1 MLSLY
6 ELKKILNPKQDSTP
20 EDDFRIIQSWAEY
33 DEKSSKPPE
42 ERNLKYLCYELEVM
56 NPDTGEITH
65 FYKAIKFARVIRLPA
80 NAKQSTAFMDM
91 QEQILAGVHE
101 RNYNM
106 ITIIA
111 NVIKPVALG
120 LLYLYGIQG
129 VAESL
134 EKAKE
139 KAYYDFKGFVGMLQG
154 TFRVLEIKCVEAQET
169 EWLREKMYNMDY
181 MTVVRGI
188 PKANKAG
195 EDAGNRGMGGSNINP
210 DSQGTLEEMITG
222 MADYEYVIEVLS
234 TPVYLDTLTGWQRQ
248 SQKEMTAWYSQLQ
261 GTKSL
266 SMNLSIPMMYM
277 ANASQSQGWSK
288 AYTDANSVS
297 YAHGESFSQSE
308 GQSVGESL
316 SRSFGQS
323 IGHSQGQSLTN
334 SVSHGLSTSHGVSFT
349 GLITE
354 ISVINN
360 NSIDLNSYKP
370 KCTKDKK
377 LFLKLINGYQEYKE
391 ELHLID
397 FDDMLQKA
405 YEIMVNDKECLDF
418 LRNKYRYIQVDE
430 YQDTNLIQKDIIYLL
445 AGQDGNLAV
454 VGDDDQS
461 IYAFRGA
468 KPEIML
474 NFQKEYPKSKM
485 VKMSTNYR
493 SGKKIISEADRVIK
507 SNTNRFQKDF
517 IGFKPENGAVEYI
530 VTEEKKDEI
539 LKIYS
544 RIKKL
549 LNDGENP
556 ADIAVCI
563 RNS

>member
-1 MLSLY
+1 MEKNNAQEEIIHTVNGQLLVVACPGSGKTTTLLRRIHY
-6 ELKKILNPKQDSTP
+6 MINEAKIPAQQILMVTFSSAAAKEMKTRYQKKFGMDAVTFSTIHSMCMSILKKFGGYTKESILSDP
-20 EDDFRIIQSWAEY
+20 REY
-33 DEKSSKPPE
+33 
-42 ERNLKYLCYELEVM
+42 
-56 NPDTGEITH
+56 
-65 FYKAIKFARVIRLPA
+65 FYKVLR
-80 NAKQSTAFMDM
+80 KQ
-91 QEQILAGVHE
+91 
-101 RNYNM
+101 
-106 ITIIA
+106 
-111 NVIKPVALG
+111 K
-120 LLYLYGIQG
+120 GIN
-129 VAESL
+129 
-134 EKAKE
+134 
-139 KAYYDFKGFVGMLQG
+139 D
-154 TFRVLEIKCVEAQET
+154 
-169 EWLREKMYNMDY
+169 
-181 MTVVRGI
+181 
-188 PKANKAG
+188 
-195 EDAGNRGMGGSNINP
+195 IN
-210 DSQGTLEEMITG
+210 EFI
-222 MADYEYVIEVLS
+222 
-234 TPVYLDTLTGWQRQ
+234 
-248 SQKEMTAWYSQLQ
+248 
-261 GTKSL
+261 
-266 SMNLSIPMMYM
+266 
-277 ANASQSQGWSK
+277 
-288 AYTDANSVS
+288 
-297 YAHGESFSQSE
+297 
-308 GQSVGESL
+308 
-316 SRSFGQS
+316 
-323 IGHSQGQSLTN
+323 
-334 SVSHGLSTSHGVSFT
+334 T

-370 KCTKDKK
+370 KCTRDKK

-539 LKIYS
+539 LKIFS

-556 ADIAVCI
+556 ADIAVLFRTNRQAEKMAAILFRNQIPFQSNEKIQSKYEHWMFQDLQAYYSKPDDSKTDDTKKDDSSKDDGKKEDSKTDDTSKDDSKKDDFSKEDTSKGDVKKDDSNLTDKKKDSTVTEKNTNQKDAQTSEKKDDQNSSDSGSGSNSVKTGDPAVWGLWASLFGSSGIAGAVI
-563 RNS
+563 RRRKRK

>member
-1 MLSLY
+1 MEKNNAQEEIIHTVNGQLLVVACPGSGKTTTLLRRIHY
-6 ELKKILNPKQDSTP
+6 MINEAKIPAQQILMVTFSSAAAKEMKTRYQKKFGMDAVTFSTIHSMCMSILKKFGGYTKESILSDP
-20 EDDFRIIQSWAEY
+20 REY
-33 DEKSSKPPE
+33 
-42 ERNLKYLCYELEVM
+42 
-56 NPDTGEITH
+56 
-65 FYKAIKFARVIRLPA
+65 FY
-80 NAKQSTAFMDM
+80 
-91 QEQILAGVHE
+91 
-101 RNYNM
+101 
-106 ITIIA
+106 
-111 NVIKPVALG
+111 
-120 LLYLYGIQG
+120 
-129 VAESL
+129 
-134 EKAKE
+134 
-139 KAYYDFKGFVGMLQG
+139 
-154 TFRVLEIKCVEAQET
+154 
-169 EWLREKMYNMDY
+169 
-181 MTVVRGI
+181 
-188 PKANKAG
+188 
-195 EDAGNRGMGGSNINP
+195 
-210 DSQGTLEEMITG
+210 
-222 MADYEYVIEVLS
+222 EVL
-234 TPVYLDTLTGWQRQ
+234 RK
-248 SQKEMTAWYSQLQ
+248 QKGINDINEF
-261 GTKSL
+261 
-266 SMNLSIPMMYM
+266 I
-277 ANASQSQGWSK
+277 
-288 AYTDANSVS
+288 
-297 YAHGESFSQSE
+297 
-308 GQSVGESL
+308 
-316 SRSFGQS
+316 
-323 IGHSQGQSLTN
+323 
-334 SVSHGLSTSHGVSFT
+334 T

-391 ELHLID
+391 EFHLID

-556 ADIAVCI
+556 ADIAVLFRTNRQAEKMAAI
-563 RNS
+563 LFRNQIPFQSNEKIQSKRRAGKDGKGEQRNSFKQTSSAYINLSDEDFLDRMESIHIYIEEYTHIVAQNSLAANLKKLDDIYKRGEYDPNLPSEAHSSTQQQTTPADPNVPQQAATTNSQPTQSNPVLPDMPELHTMELKITSNFQAMENSYVVKCEIGGRVYLLYCNNPIPKELIEAQKSGATITARLYSKDKTMWYYDLAS

>member
-334 SVSHGLSTSHGVSFT
+334 
-349 GLITE
+349 
-354 ISVINN
+354 
-360 NSIDLNSYKP
+360 
-370 KCTKDKK
+370 
-377 LFLKLINGYQEYKE
+377 
-391 ELHLID
+391 
-397 FDDMLQKA
+397 
-405 YEIMVNDKECLDF
+405 
-418 LRNKYRYIQVDE
+418 
-430 YQDTNLIQKDIIYLL
+430 
-445 AGQDGNLAV
+445 
-454 VGDDDQS
+454 
-461 IYAFRGA
+461 
-468 KPEIML
+468 
-474 NFQKEYPKSKM
+474 
-485 VKMSTNYR
+485 
-493 SGKKIISEADRVIK
+493 
-507 SNTNRFQKDF
+507 
-517 IGFKPENGAVEYI
+517 
-530 VTEEKKDEI
+530 
-539 LKIYS
+539 
-544 RIKKL
+544 
-549 LNDGENP
+549 
-556 ADIAVCI
+556 
-563 RNS
+563 

>member
-195 EDAGNRGMGGSNINP
+195 EDAGNRGMGGSNLNP

-266 SMNLSIPMMYM
+266 SMNLS
-277 ANASQSQGWSK
+277 N
-288 AYTDANSVS
+288 
-297 YAHGESFSQSE
+297 
-308 GQSVGESL
+308 L
-316 SRSFGQS
+316 S
-323 IGHSQGQSLTN
+323 HSQNVGYDYI
-334 SVSHGLSTSHGVSFT
+334 VHGLNRRAMKATVYAKEKEPWKLNAAEG
-349 GLITE
+349 
-354 ISVINN
+354 N
-360 NSIDLNSYKP
+360 IDLFFMLLKNLRGKKP
-370 KCTKDKK
+370 S
-377 LFLKLINGYQEYKE
+377 
-391 ELHLID
+391 
-397 FDDMLQKA
+397 
-405 YEIMVNDKECLDF
+405 DF
-418 LRNKYRYIQVDE
+418 LRSLYSIGKYKKYLEDYADFRNMEVRDLSSIWKE
-430 YQDTNLIQKDIIYLL
+430 YQHDASTYNDWVEWGKYIVKYNKELKETLKNKD
-445 AGQDGNLAV
+445 G
-454 VGDDDQS
+454 
-461 IYAFRGA
+461 
-468 KPEIML
+468 IML
-474 NFQKEYPKSKM
+474 STMHGSKGLEWKHVFIIDCVEGVCPSPKAETAEELEEERRLFYVAMTRAKEHLYLCYYKAEE
-485 VKMSTNYR
+485 
-493 SGKKIISEADRVIK
+493 GKTVVAS
-507 SNTNRFQKDF
+507 
-517 IGFKPENGAVEYI
+517 PYI
-530 VTEEKKDEI
+530 M
-539 LKIYS
+539 
-544 RIKKL
+544 
-549 LNDGENP
+549 
-556 ADIAVCI
+556 
-563 RNS
+563 